1 MKIKFFKRIVAVFCA
16 AAVLATCETSIGAI
30 KTNTKNVALS
40 NKVRE
45 VDENINSLKNAL
57 KIYDLE
63 ETLKVCELLEEID
76 TLDIG
81 DENKLFLF
89 ELEKSIKS
97 LTLLLGCLLD
107 EQDED
112 IEKIVKLESKICCEN
127 LKKLK
132 ENPNDFDI
140 AVRIGFEDAI
150 RLKPK
155 QNFNDNILKEYQ
167 KFYDAGYE
175 NGSGDIV
182 NEKLKPLI
190 NQIYYSN
197 APTDEKMQVID
208 KILKL
213 RKNEN
218 YIDRAKIIIDVLNP
232 LYLPEDRHQ
241 RAKLKDALVDCIKT
255 YIDED
260 MKMYENFEPAR
271 SLVEYIQKEKK
282 NDVANRV
289 AQAVISST
297 FKDKFDS
304 IGKLESLIY
313 EQLFDEKENFKASL
327 NKIESSKIYKHE
339 LNYIARTI
347 KTTLKQHNEN
357 DAQKILI
364 DLISSTNQKFT
375 QIFRRFTNVT
385 TGENTNIESTL
396 KNVDFDFQ
404 NIEMDEI
411 DHLNDVLKNHPQL
424 EKIRDS
430 FCKIVDEIS
439 GINADQSKSFNQ
451 KISAAVDEFESNINL
466 YVNSIK

>member
-1 MKIKFFKRIVAVFCA
+1 MKIRFFKRIVAVFFA
-16 AAVLATCETSIGAI
+16 ASVLAAFEPSIGAI
-30 KTNTKNVALS
+30 YTNTKNVALS

-57 KIYDLE
+57 KIYDFE

-81 DENKLFLF
+81 DDNKLFLF
-89 ELEKSIKS
+89 ELEKSLKS
-97 LTLLLGCLLD
+97 LTQLLGCLLD
-107 EQDED
+107 EQNED
-112 IEKIVKLESKICCEN
+112 IEKIVKLESKICREN

-140 AVRIGFEDAI
+140 AVRMGFEDAI
-150 RLKPK
+150 RLKLK

-175 NGSGDIV
+175 NGSDDIF

-190 NQIYYSN
+190 QKIYYSN
-197 APTDEKMQVID
+197 DPIDEKMQIIAE
-208 KILKL
+208 ILKL

-218 YIDRAKIIIDVLNP
+218 YIDRAKIIVDVLNP
-232 LYLPEDRHQ
+232 LYLPENRHQ
-241 RAKLKDALVDCIKT
+241 RAKLKDALVDCIKA

-260 MKMYENFEPAR
+260 MKIYENFEPAK

-289 AQAVISST
+289 AEAIISST

-304 IGKLESLIY
+304 IRKLELLIY
-313 EQLFDEKENFKASL
+313 EQLFDEKENFKTNLS
-327 NKIESSKIYKHE
+327 KIESSKIYKHE

-347 KTTLKQHNEN
+347 KTTLEQHNEN

-375 QIFRRFTNVT
+375 QLFRRFANVT
-385 TGENTNIESTL
+385 TGENTNIESAL
-396 KNVDFDFQ
+396 KNVDIDYQ

-430 FCKIVDEIS
+430 FCQIVDEIS
-439 GINADQSKSFNQ
+439 GIDADQNKSFNER
-451 KISAAVDEFESNINL
+451 ISAAVDEFESNINL
-466 YVNSIK
+466 YVDSIK

>member
-1 MKIKFFKRIVAVFCA
+1 MKIKFFKRIMAVFCA
-16 AAVLATCETSIGAI
+16 TAVLATFETSIGAI
-30 KTNTKNVALS
+30 KANTKNVALF
-40 NKVRE
+40 NKVKE
-45 VDENINSLKNAL
+45 VNETINSLKNAL
-57 KIYDLE
+57 EAYGVE
-63 ETLKVCELLEEID
+63 ETLKVCKLLEEID

-81 DENKLFLF
+81 DYNKLFLF

-97 LTLLLGCLLD
+97 LTQLMGCLLD

-112 IEKIVKLESKICCEN
+112 IEKIVKLESKICYQN

-132 ENPNDFDI
+132 ENPNDFEI

-150 RLKPK
+150 RLKPR
-155 QNFNDNILKEYQ
+155 QNFNDDILKEYQ
-167 KFYDAGYE
+167 NYYDAGYE
-175 NGSGDIV
+175 NGSGDIYK
-182 NEKLKPLI
+182 EKLKSLI
-190 NQIYYSN
+190 TKIYYSN
-197 APTDEKMQVID
+197 DPIEEKMEVIS

-218 YIDRAKIIIDVLNP
+218 YIDRAKVIIDVLNP

-241 RAKLKDALVDCIKT
+241 RAKLKDALVECIKA

-260 MKMYENFEPAR
+260 MKMYENFEPAT

-282 NDVANRV
+282 NEIANRV
-289 AQAVISST
+289 AGAVISST
-297 FKDKFDS
+297 FKNKFDS
-304 IGKLESLIY
+304 IGKLELLIY
-313 EQLFDEKENFKASL
+313 EQLFDEKENFKVRL

-339 LNYIARTI
+339 LNYITRTI
-347 KTTLKQHNEN
+347 KTTLEQHNEA

-375 QIFRRFTNVT
+375 QIFRRFANVT

-396 KNVDFDFQ
+396 RNVDLALQ

-439 GINADQSKSFNQ
+439 GIDVDQSKSFNER
-451 KISAAVDEFESNINL
+451 ILAAVDEFQSNINL

>member
-1 MKIKFFKRIVAVFCA
+1 
-16 AAVLATCETSIGAI
+16 
-30 KTNTKNVALS
+30 
-40 NKVRE
+40 
-45 VDENINSLKNAL
+45 
-57 KIYDLE
+57 
-63 ETLKVCELLEEID
+63 
-76 TLDIG
+76 
-81 DENKLFLF
+81 
-89 ELEKSIKS
+89 
-97 LTLLLGCLLD
+97 
-107 EQDED
+107 
-112 IEKIVKLESKICCEN
+112 
-127 LKKLK
+127 
-132 ENPNDFDI
+132 
-140 AVRIGFEDAI
+140 
-150 RLKPK
+150 
-155 QNFNDNILKEYQ
+155 
-167 KFYDAGYE
+167 
-175 NGSGDIV
+175 
-182 NEKLKPLI
+182 
-190 NQIYYSN
+190 
-197 APTDEKMQVID
+197 MQVID

-375 QIFRRFTNVT
+375 QIFRRFTKSKWTRST
-385 TGENTNIESTL
+385 T
-396 KNVDFDFQ
+396 
-404 NIEMDEI
+404 
-411 DHLNDVLKNHPQL
+411 
-424 EKIRDS
+424 
-430 FCKIVDEIS
+430 
-439 GINADQSKSFNQ
+439 
-451 KISAAVDEFESNINL
+451 
-466 YVNSIK
+466 